1 MNILDLPDDIL
12 EAIVDTW
19 EPRPYDYFGDWPGQA
34 PQLFLRPLLMLGS
47 VCRRWRIRVFP
58 YLFRQIYVIDTARTQ
73 PHHLPAFL
81 IAHKTI
87 ACVVQSLIFSHN
99 ALDCHTLY
107 ALSGTQ
113 LLPALTRVVFDF
125 AGVVP
130 SALLTVPRNLPLHVP
145 MVGQGLLV
153 QDLVIHTSSNSELV
167 RDALRASAVVLG
179 CYNRIG
185 NLKLLGGSD
194 WTAPRD
200 FTLADDNSG
209 GNDLSNLRFPII
221 EDIDVGPAAPN
232 LLCLLK
238 QWTTPPHITCL
249 DIASDHSTSLQD
261 INMILCMISDTLV
274 HLNLR
279 ISWNWDPHP
288 ASLDSDEIKPG
299 ESTRLIFCATQRMQ
313 YLSVSICLV
322 DMESN
327 NFSCKSKLTYLY
339 FTFNL

>member
-1 MNILDLPDDIL
+1 MNDS
-12 EAIVDTW
+12 
-19 EPRPYDYFGDWPGQA
+19 Q
-34 PQLFLRPLLMLGS
+34 
-47 VCRRWRIRVFP
+47 
-58 YLFRQIYVIDTARTQ
+58 VIWK
-73 PHHLPAFL
+73 L
-81 IAHKTI
+81 
-87 ACVVQSLIFSHN
+87 
-99 ALDCHTLY
+99 
-107 ALSGTQ
+107 
-113 LLPALTRVVFDF
+113 
-125 AGVVP
+125 
-130 SALLTVPRNLPLHVP
+130 RNLPLHVP

-153 QDLVIHTSSNSELV
+153 QDLVIHTRSNSELV

-209 GNDLSNLRFPII
+209 GNDLSNLRFPTI

-288 ASLDSDEIKPG
+288 ASLDSDEIKPR